1 VTAKRSTPRP
11 LGSIR
16 ALYIIDPSSQVRK
29 THQKSLRSRYSIYS
43 YLRTTFPLGCPR
55 FFQQLSPRLLIPI
68 FVVPGIRSTDELP
81 VLGRSG
87 TRMAC
92 MTNDRK
98 AVASF
103 NLASIGSMLLAYLKI
118 TNTVPVFP
126 VVQSQVTAATNI
138 DEKSL
143 GRKTGRGSWMMWVWK
158 LLGLCYAGSK
168 SSAILNSIFP
178 LASMLIMHP
187 LILPIG

>member
-1 VTAKRSTPRP
+1 
-11 LGSIR
+11 
-16 ALYIIDPSSQVRK
+16 
-29 THQKSLRSRYSIYS
+29 
-43 YLRTTFPLGCPR
+43 
-55 FFQQLSPRLLIPI
+55 
-68 FVVPGIRSTDELP
+68 
-81 VLGRSG
+81 
-87 TRMAC
+87 

-118 TNTVPVFP
+118 SNTVPVFP